1 MTFEGLRHGLAA
13 LNWQESDSIRFLCPP
28 PQPTATTLRAQ
39 ARELINEGTDLV
51 VAMSTRAALA
61 VRDLVLSLNVPLLLV
76 PSGDPVAAGLVS
88 STAHPGQAITGI
100 SVALQEP
107 RRLEMLRHLVPGL
120 QRIWVPFDH
129 SDAGP
134 VATLPRI
141 EAAAAKLGLTLVR
154 ADIRSPNQ
162 LRSALDPLPR
172 DVQAV
177 FIPHDA
183 MLISNTRAIVTAA
196 AAHRL
201 PVSVPHHEGVALG
214 ALFSY
219 GFELY
224 ALGRQ
229 AARLADQILSG
240 TPAVDLP
247 IETAD
252 LEMTINLAVADYLGI
267 NIPEGM
273 LRHARIV
280 GRVGE

>member
-13 LNWQESDSIRFLCPP
+13 LKWQESDSIRFLYPP
-28 PQPTATTLRAQ
+28 PQSAATALRAQ

-61 VRDLVLSLNVPLLLV
+61 VRDLALSLNVPLLLV

-88 STAHPGQAITGI
+88 STTHPGQAITGI

-120 QRIWVPFDH
+120 QRVWLPFDH

-141 EAAAAKLGLTLVR
+141 EAAAVKLGLTLVR

-162 LRSALDPLPR
+162 LRDALDPLPR

-201 PVSVPHHEGVALG
+201 PVSAPHHEGVALG

-252 LEMTINLAVADYLGI
+252 LEMTINLAVADYFDLR
-267 NIPEGM
+267 IPEDM